1 MNTWA
6 APVDGV
12 ITEQFARLKQYV
24 ETGNPEK
31 K

>member
-12 ITEQFARLKQYV
+12 IEEQFGRLKKYV
-24 ETGNPEK
+24 ETGDTGQK
-31 K
+31 